1 MVDGVGRIIVDKD
14 TPANTLGVDA
24 SKRVAIQNPPNLD
37 VASSTLAT
45 EATAATLLTQSEFQA
60 RVPTVGQKAMVAA
73 LPVSVASDQSDLDV
87 VPKDTA
93 GNPMEV
99 EHAVAVPANTKGILL
114 HGKTLAGVASVPSVI
129 LDGDDSK
136 WRVAIEGKVSVSPPE
151 PPLTSG
157 GRILVYADNPV
168 IVPGNQARDTVFVI
182 DDTKRLFIQQVIVGA
197 EGDPTESGSTIRL
210 YYSPD
215 GGTTELLIQ
224 KFYVGGQSY
233 TITFPN
239 LDETR
244 DGTPIDGVATGQGQL
259 IVRRERQGGGNQ
271 EIDATVICYE
281 DTP

>member
-1 MVDGVGRIIVDKD
+1 MADGVGRIIADKD

-114 HGKTLAGVASVPSVI
+114 HGKTLAGVAAVPSVI

-136 WRVAIEGKVSVSPPE
+136 WRVAIEGKVSIE
-151 PPLTSG
+151 PPTPPVTATQ
-157 GRILVYADNPV
+157 IVTYADVPA
-168 IVPGNQARDTVFVI
+168 IVPGNQDRDTVI
-182 DDTKRLFIQQVIVGA
+182 IITDTKRFFIQQIILGA
-197 EGDPTESGSTIRL
+197 EGDPTESGSQVALI
-210 YYSPD
+210 YSED
-215 GGTTELLIQ
+215 GGTTEHLVQ
-224 KFYVGGQSY
+224 KFFVQGQSY

-239 LDETR
+239 VDAAR
-244 DGTPIDGVATGQGQL
+244 DGTFIDGVAVGQGQL
-259 IVRRERQGGGNQ
+259 IIRRSRQGGGNQ
-271 EIDATVICYE
+271 EVDATLIGYE